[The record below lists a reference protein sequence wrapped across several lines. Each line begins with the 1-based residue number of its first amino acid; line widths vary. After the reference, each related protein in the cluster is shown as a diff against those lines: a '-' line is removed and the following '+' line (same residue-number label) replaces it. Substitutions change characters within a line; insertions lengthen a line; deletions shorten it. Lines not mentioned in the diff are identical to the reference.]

1 MNAAVVKKTQD
12 TLGKVIK
19 KPVLTEK
26 LLNRPPF
33 RFLRDIF
40 VEVRLRWWIGPQ
52 SQQDFNVFY
61 RTLPPFFGECVN
73 SYSWPVLPQ
82 AKC

>member
-1 MNAAVVKKTQD
+1 MNAAVAKKTQE

-19 KPVLTEK
+19 KPILTEK

-40 VEVRLRWWIGPQ
+40 VEVRLIWWIDPY
-52 SQQDFNVFY
+52 SQQAFNDFDNTVA
-61 RTLPPFFGECVN
+61 RFGECVN
-73 SYSWPVLPQ
+73 S
-82 AKC
+82 

>member
-1 MNAAVVKKTQD
+1 MNAAVAKKTQE

-19 KPVLTEK
+19 KPILTEK

-40 VEVRLRWWIGPQ
+40 VEVRLIWWIDPY
-52 SQQDFNVFY
+52 SQQAFNDFDSTVA
-61 RTLPPFFGECVN
+61 RFFGECVD
-73 SYSWPVLPQ
+73 S
-82 AKC
+82 

>member
-1 MNAAVVKKTQD
+1 MNAAVAKKTQE

-19 KPVLTEK
+19 KPILTEK

-40 VEVRLRWWIGPQ
+40 VEVKL
-52 SQQDFNVFY
+52 
-61 RTLPPFFGECVN
+61 EMVN
-73 SYSWPVLPQ
+73 WSIELAGS
-82 AKC
+82 